1 MKVFLALI
9 FMSGLGFA
17 ATGSKKAKHIDPC
30 EVAKIKEQ
38 EINLIAE
45 NISNINTTSTETG
58 GPYQRKFMKC
68 KGAACK
74 VVAETKTI
82 RKYMPDHID
91 ADTEGYVQFPKID
104 ANSEISSMLRASAEF
119 ESAKIR
125 CN

>member
-1 MKVFLALI
+1 MKLFLALI
-9 FMSGLGFA
+9 FMSSLAFA
-17 ATGSKKAKHIDPC
+17 ATGSKTTKRADPC
-30 EVAKIKEQ
+30 ELAKIKEQ

-45 NISNINTTSTETG
+45 NISNINTTNTETG
-58 GPYQRKFMKC
+58 GPYRRKVMKC
-68 KGAACK
+68 KGAECQ
-74 VVAETKTI
+74 VVAETKTV

-104 ANSEISSMLRASAEF
+104 ANSEMSSMLRASAEF